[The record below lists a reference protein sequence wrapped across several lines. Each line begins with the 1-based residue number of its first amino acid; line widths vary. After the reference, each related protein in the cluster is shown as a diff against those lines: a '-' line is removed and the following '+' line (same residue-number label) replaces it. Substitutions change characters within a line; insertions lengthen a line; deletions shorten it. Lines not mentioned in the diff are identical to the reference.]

1 MKFTYKNKS
10 VDVKFNDGK
19 IFLNEENLLNHKLY
33 FVPATLT
40 TEYAY
45 VAVVLNVPLQQ
56 KKYGQC
62 MFLRSSSWLKKQTD
76 KENDT
81 EIVDQL
87 NSSITSYLNV
97 NELTSKVEAIPG
109 SKMEK
114 EDVYLMDNQLI
125 CPVLKFYF
133 NFQEVDVVFYERFT
147 SYTKTFDITFVMKN
161 KKRLSLSLVERKK
174 YMTQMDTYFKENKI
188 EVVKTG
194 PDPVMWDDAY
204 ERHFKYQLDWYQVYM
219 VESESE
225 EEEEEWVAGSTD
237 TEDDYIYSS
246 EEEEVHMPL
255 EKKRKLDEEWE
266 AKSKIIDSEDYDNW
280 EKKQKV

>member
-10 VDVKFNDGK
+10 VDLTLNDGK
-19 IFLNEENLLNHKLY
+19 LFLNQENLLNHKIY

-45 VAVVLNVPLQQ
+45 VTLVLNVPLLQN
-56 KKYGQC
+56 KYGKC
-62 MFLRSSSWLKKQTD
+62 IFLRSSSWLKKQTD
-76 KENDT
+76 KENDS

-87 NSSITSYLNV
+87 NYSITSYLPTV
-97 NELTSKVEAIPG
+97 ELNNSVEAIPG

-114 EDVYLMDNQLI
+114 EDVFIMDKQLF
-125 CPVLKFYF
+125 CPLLNFYF
-133 NFQEVDVVFYERFT
+133 NFEDVDVVFYERFT

-161 KKRLSLSLVERKK
+161 KKRMTLSLVERKK
-174 YMTQMDTYFKENKI
+174 YMTQMDNYFKENKF

-194 PDPVMWDDAY
+194 PDPVMWNDAY
-204 ERHFKYQLDWYQVYM
+204 ERHFKYQFDWNQVYM
-219 VESESE
+219 VESETE
-225 EEEEEWVAGSTD
+225 EEEEEWVQGD
-237 TEDDYIYSS
+237 TESEEDYIYSS
-246 EEEEVHMPL
+246 EEEYPEIPL

-266 AKSKIIDSEDYDNW
+266 AKAKVIDSKDYDNW